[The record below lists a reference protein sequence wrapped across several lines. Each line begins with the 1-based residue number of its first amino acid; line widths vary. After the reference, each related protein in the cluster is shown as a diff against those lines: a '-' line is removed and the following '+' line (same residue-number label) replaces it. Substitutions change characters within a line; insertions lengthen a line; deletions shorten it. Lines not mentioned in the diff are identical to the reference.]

1 VTDQSEHITESLRR
15 DEWEAREVF
24 LKFGEAIYFCQ
35 VLEFQLITYAQW
47 IRRFRKGEPL
57 TAEEVEQL
65 QERLISA
72 TFGRNYGEVRDL
84 LDGQWNLSQQM
95 KDAVDLRNDLV
106 HHWMRQRQNGFD
118 THASRLQ
125 MIAELE
131 AAARQ
136 LQAMADDLLY
146 RIRGFLRV
154 AGVDEAQIQAEV
166 DRLSQS

>member
-1 VTDQSEHITESLRR
+1 
-15 DEWEAREVF
+15 
-24 LKFGEAIYFCQ
+24 
-35 VLEFQLITYAQW
+35 
-47 IRRFRKGEPL
+47 
-57 TAEEVEQL
+57 
-65 QERLISA
+65 
-72 TFGRNYGEVRDL
+72 
-84 LDGQWNLSQQM
+84 
-95 KDAVDLRNDLV
+95 VDLRNDLV